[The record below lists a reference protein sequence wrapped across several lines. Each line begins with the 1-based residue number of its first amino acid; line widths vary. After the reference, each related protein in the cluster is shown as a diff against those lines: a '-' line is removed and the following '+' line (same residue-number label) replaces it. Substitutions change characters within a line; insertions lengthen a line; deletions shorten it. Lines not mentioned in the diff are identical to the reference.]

1 MEKKLGIQIFE
12 NEQFGKVRIAMNE
25 SNEPLFCLAD
35 VCSVIGIANARNV
48 KSRLEEDDVHQMDT
62 IDSLGR
68 NQQVTFITESG
79 LYDVIIRSDSEKAK
93 PFRKWV
99 TGEVLPSIRKH
110 GAYMVTTEEDTPETI
125 MAKAILYADKK
136 IKEQAKQ
143 LEESKAIRYELEQE
157 AVANKPK
164 IDWAV
169 RNQQSKGLHTVSSCV
184 QEQRICADFMNKVL
198 EHYKIQRKLSGEWS
212 LTAAWQNKG
221 FAEAVPAIIE
231 REGKDDK
238 TTLQLKWFEKGRRL
252 MINLIKHAEIDGYIY
267 INKRTGRYSIS
278 KAGYGFTP
286 FKFID

>member
-1 MEKKLGIQIFE
+1 MKKNSEIQIFQS
-12 NEQFGKVRIAMNE
+12 EQFGNVRVAMSE

-35 VCSVIGIANARNV
+35 VCQVLDLTPSKVAQ
-48 KSRLEEDDVHQMDT
+48 RLEDDVLSKYPIT
-62 IDSLGR
+62 DSLGR
-68 NQQVTFITESG
+68 EQQANFVNEDG
-79 LYDVIIRSDSEKAK
+79 LYDAILDSRKPEAK
-93 PFRKWV
+93 QFRKWV
-99 TGEVLPSIRKH
+99 TSEVLPSIRKH

-125 MAKAILYADKK
+125 MAKAVIYAEKK
-136 IKEQAKQ
+136 IKEQAQQ
-143 LEESKAIRYELEQE
+143 LKEEKSARYELEQE

-184 QEQRICADFMNKVL
+184 QEQRICAEFMNKVL

-221 FAEAVPAIIE
+221 FAEAVPTIIE

-252 MINLIKHAEIDGYIY
+252 MLNLIKHAEADGFIY
-267 INKRTGRYSIS
+267 INKKTGRYSIS
-278 KAGYGFTP
+278 KAGFGFTP

>member
-1 MEKKLGIQIFE
+1 MKKNSEIQIFQS
-12 NEQFGKVRIAMNE
+12 EQFGNVRVAMSE

-35 VCSVIGIANARNV
+35 VCQVLDLTPSKVAQ
-48 KSRLEEDDVHQMDT
+48 RLEDDVLSKYPIT
-62 IDSLGR
+62 DSLGR
-68 NQQVTFITESG
+68 EQQANFVNEDG
-79 LYDVIIRSDSEKAK
+79 LYDAILDSRKPEAK
-93 PFRKWV
+93 QFRKWV
-99 TGEVLPSIRKH
+99 TSEVLPSIRKH

-125 MAKAILYADKK
+125 MAKAVIYAEKK
-136 IKEQAKQ
+136 IKEQAQQ
-143 LEESKAIRYELEQE
+143 LKEEKSARYELEQE

-184 QEQRICADFMNKVL
+184 QEQRICAEFMNKVL

-221 FAEAVPAIIE
+221 FAEAVPTIIE

-238 TTLQLKWFEKGRRL
+238 TTLQLKWLEKGRRL
-252 MINLIKHAEIDGYIY
+252 MLNLIKHAEADGFIY
-267 INKRTGRYSIS
+267 INKKTGRYSIS
-278 KAGYGFTP
+278 KAGFGFTP

>member
-1 MEKKLGIQIFE
+1 MKKNSEIQIFQS
-12 NEQFGKVRIAMNE
+12 EQFGNVRVAMSE

-35 VCSVIGIANARNV
+35 VCQVLDLTPSKVAQ
-48 KSRLEEDDVHQMDT
+48 RLEDDVLSKYPIT
-62 IDSLGR
+62 DSLGR
-68 NQQVTFITESG
+68 EQQANFVNEDG
-79 LYDVIIRSDSEKAK
+79 LYDAILDSRKPEAK
-93 PFRKWV
+93 QFRKWL
-99 TGEVLPSIRKH
+99 TSEVLPSIRKH

-125 MAKAILYADKK
+125 MAKAVIYAEKK
-136 IKEQAKQ
+136 IKEQAQQ
-143 LEESKAIRYELEQE
+143 LKEEKSARYELEQE

-184 QEQRICADFMNKVL
+184 QEERICAEFMNKVL

-221 FAEAVPAIIE
+221 FAEAVPTIIE
-231 REGKDDK
+231 REGKDEK

-252 MINLIKHAEIDGYIY
+252 MLNLIKHAEADGFIY
-267 INKRTGRYSIS
+267 INKKTGRYSIS
-278 KAGYGFTP
+278 KVGFGFTP

>member
-1 MEKKLGIQIFE
+1 MKKNSEIQIFQS
-12 NEQFGKVRIAMNE
+12 EQFGNVRITMNE

-35 VCSVIGIANARNV
+35 VCQVLDLTPSKVAQRLDEDVLSKYPLETAGGIQQANFVN
-48 KSRLEEDDVHQMDT
+48 ED
-62 IDSLGR
+62 
-68 NQQVTFITESG
+68 G
-79 LYDVIIRSDSEKAK
+79 LYDAILDSRKPEAK
-93 PFRKWV
+93 QFRKWV
-99 TGEVLPSIRKH
+99 TSEVLPSIRKH

-125 MAKAILYADKK
+125 MAKAIIYAEKK
-136 IKEQAKQ
+136 IKEQAQQ
-143 LEESKAIRYELEQE
+143 LKEEKSARYELEQE
-157 AVANKPK
+157 AAVNKPK

-184 QEQRICADFMNKVL
+184 QEQKICAEFMNKVL

-221 FAEAVPAIIE
+221 FAEAVPTIIE

-252 MINLIKHAEIDGYIY
+252 MLNLIKHAEADGFIH

-278 KAGYGFTP
+278 KAGFGFTP